1 MSKILRVNPLVET
14 KYLSMYEAEYQNKN
28 NKNKTWM
35 IASRKN
41 KDEIEDIY
49 FNNKEDSIDAV
60 VIIPIHKEENK
71 IVLIRQFR
79 VPINSYVIELP
90 AGLVDGN
97 EGYEEAVRRE
107 LKEETGLDLLYIDKE
122 ASIEKSYISPGMT
135 DESVALIKCYCTG
148 KASIENLEE
157 DEDLEVILLDKEEAK
172 RIIMS
177 KEKIDIKAFMALQ
190 SFIINE

>member
-1 MSKILRVNPLVET
+1 MSKILKVNPLVET
-14 KYLSMYEAEYQNKN
+14 KYLSMYEAEYKNKN
-28 NKNKTWM
+28 NNNKTWM

-41 KDEIEDIY
+41 KSEVEDIY
-49 FNNKEDSIDAV
+49 FNDKEDSIDAV
-60 VIIPIHKEENK
+60 VIIPIHKEEDK

-79 VPINSYVIELP
+79 IPINSYVIELP

-122 ASIEKSYISPGMT
+122 ASIDKSYISPGMT
-135 DESVALIKCYCTG
+135 DESVALIKCYCNG
-148 KASIENLEE
+148 NACIDNLEE
-157 DEDLEVILLDKEEAK
+157 DEDIEVVMVNKEEALK
-172 RIIMS
+172 LLKS
-177 KEKIDIKAFMALQ
+177 KEKIDIKAFMAIQ